1 MEEYYA
7 KDMASLA
14 KINKTDEE
22 KAPFVAF
29 AKNLMGRI
37 D

>member
-1 MEEYYA
+1 ME
-7 KDMASLA
+7 SLA

-22 KAPFVAF
+22 KAPFVHF
-29 AKNLMGRI
+29 AKQLMGRI

>member
-1 MEEYYA
+1 
-7 KDMASLA
+7 MATLA

-22 KAPFVAF
+22 KAPFVEF